1 MRLFKKQL
9 VVLTLNVLVGLA
21 LASTISNYT
30 TSYFEGEANI
40 NERSKTF
47 LYSGLTGTLPTS
59 NAYAI
64 VNAETTFCAFDISG
78 VFQRGGTGGPPEK
91 YAVGITNDAKTI
103 GITTYTPNMTITKP
117 SYIVEFTAIEILAYS
132 AAVGNRQLRINGV
145 DDDTNV
151 TSAGTWDSPINIGKI
166 TFASG
171 TTSITI
177 LSPDGNILIK
187 SFTLY
192 FI

>member
-1 MRLFKKQL
+1 MRLIKKQL
-9 VVLTLNVLVGLA
+9 VVLTLNVLVFLVLA
-21 LASTISNYT
+21 TTISNYT

-47 LYSGLTGTLPTS
+47 LYSDLTGTLPSSTT
-59 NAYAI
+59 YAI
-64 VNAETTFCAFDISG
+64 VDAETTSCAFDISG
-78 VFQRGGTGGPPEK
+78 VFQRGGTTTPTPK
-91 YAVGITNDAKTI
+91 FAVGIINETKTI
-103 GITTYTPNMTITKP
+103 NSVVYTPNMTITKP

-132 AAVGNRQLRINGV
+132 ASGTNRQLRINGV

-151 TSAGTWDSPINIGKI
+151 TSAGNWDSPINIGKI
-166 TFASG
+166 TLNSG
-171 TTSITI
+171 TTAITI

-187 SFTLY
+187 SFILY